1 MLSEVLMRSI
11 GSTLLKAAAIV
22 TCLGIL
28 TTACYVQDGG
38 YVRTDDRR
46 VYQRNADHR
55 QYEWSH
61 R

>member
-1 MLSEVLMRSI
+1 MRSI
-11 GSTLLKAAAIV
+11 GSTLLKAAALV
-22 TCLGIL
+22 TCLGIF

-46 VYQRNADHR
+46 VYQRNDDHR